1 MIIMK
6 KECEHIETFG
16 LLTKEESLITVRHNI
31 VPNTLVLESLKPF
44 PGYHGENLPSDTNPE
59 AVYFI
64 TSKRYSTDII
74 LRTSKKI
81 QKYIHY
87 ALDAI
92 PGEIAVHNEK
102 YHCIRIRN
110 LESYETLPD
119 LQRCF
124 IDEGI
129 SFMKS
134 SNIDAS
140 CLISLQKP
148 FIIKKLVDKIFRDL
162 ENENTYY
169 LEIPREISWSLFKK
183 ITSVIINNI
192 DNSNFD
198 AAKAY
203 IYYKGITDFIRI
215 YTRNPSLQRLEDIL
229 ERYNTEIKKY
239 I

>member
-1 MIIMK
+1 MQQ
-6 KECEHIETFG
+6 ECEHIETLG
-16 LLTKEESLITVRHNI
+16 LLTKEENLATVRHNI
-31 VPNTLVLESLKPF
+31 IPNTLVLESLQPF
-44 PGYHGENLPSDTNPE
+44 PGYHGENIPSDTNPE

-64 TSKRYSTDII
+64 TSKKFSTDII
-74 LRTSKKI
+74 FRTSKKI

-92 PGEIAVHNEK
+92 PGKIEIYNDK
-102 YHCIRIRN
+102 YYCIRIRN
-110 LESYETLPD
+110 LKNYETLPD

-134 SNIDAS
+134 KNIDAP

-148 FIIKKLVDKIFRDL
+148 FIIKRMVDRIYKDL

-169 LEIPREISWSLFKK
+169 LEIPRQISWSLFKK

-198 AAKAY
+198 AAKAF
-203 IYYKGITDFIRI
+203 IYYKRITDFVRI

-229 ERYNTEIKKY
+229 DRYNTEIKKY